1 MTYSTYRQLDA
12 AVSAPMRNEAWPEA
26 LAVLDAGLETLPKPE
41 YDQNYFVIMLI
52 RSKLLAL
59 CGRFE
64 ESFQTVS
71 GLVDRGM
78 PCGPWAFDRL
88 PFGEEPRM
96 SRLRRE
102 NDRLIDQLQ
111 QDAKMRY
118 DVRLPDGYS
127 AAKRYPLFVALHG
140 DGKCNISEFSAE
152 WTPNPFLQSGFIL
165 AYVQSSQVRCYDG
178 YGWLVD
184 PPTARRDVKACYDAL
199 CAQYSVDPER
209 VFIGGYSGGAI
220 ASLDITLSASL
231 PAKGFIALCPEIRPD
246 SFTASNVALAV
257 QRGVRGVFLEGD
269 LVMPVPD
276 EEEMARM
283 FREAGLPLLSVVN
296 EGFGHEVPS
305 DFAAKALAG
314 LRFID
319 PRV

>member
-1 MTYSTYRQLDA
+1 MTYATYRQLDA
-12 AVSAPMRNEAWPEA
+12 AVSAPMRNEMWPEA
-26 LAVLDAGLETLPKPE
+26 LSVLDTGLETLPRPE

-59 CGRFE
+59 SSRFE
-64 ESFQTVS
+64 ESFQVIS

-96 SRLRRE
+96 IRLRQE
-102 NDRLIDQLQ
+102 NDRLIEQLQ
-111 QDAKMRY
+111 QNAKMLY
-118 DVRLPDGYS
+118 DVRLPAGYS
-127 AAKRYPLFVALHG
+127 AYKRYPLFMALHG
-140 DGKCNISEFSAE
+140 DGYCNIGEFSADWLPE
-152 WTPNPFLQSGFIL
+152 PFLQSGFIL
-165 AYVQSSQVRCYDG
+165 VYVQSSQVRCHDG

-184 PPTARRDVKACYDAL
+184 PPTARRDVKACYDAVRT
-199 CAQYSVDPER
+199 QYSVDPER

-220 ASLDITLSASL
+220 ASLDITLSAGL
-231 PAKGFIALCPEIRPD
+231 PIRGFIALCPEIRPE

-257 QRGVRGVFLEGD
+257 ERGVRGVFLEGD

-283 FREAGLPLLSVVN
+283 LQEAGLPLLSEVN
-296 EGFGHEVPS
+296 EGYGHEIPA
-305 DFAAKALAG
+305 DFAAKVLAG

-319 PRV
+319 PR